1 MTVYKYTPLN
11 ASYGGL
17 QNLAHE
23 IKYGK
28 NNIYFKK
35 CYLPYSI
42 IMADFYIQLLDPKT
56 TSIQLILHSLL

>member
-1 MTVYKYTPLN
+1 MTVYKYTSRN

-28 NNIYFKK
+28 NNIY
-35 CYLPYSI
+35 
-42 IMADFYIQLLDPKT
+42 
-56 TSIQLILHSLL
+56 